1 MNSLAKEKGF
11 DVTEHELVPEHEI
24 LPEEEAEEVLEEFEI
39 ESYQL
44 PKLKEKDPVAKSIG
58 AEAGDIVKI
67 TRNSPTA
74 GKSVAYRL
82 VIG

>member
-1 MNSLAKEKGF
+1 MKSLAKEKGF
-11 DVTEHELVPEHEI
+11 DVTEHELVPKHEI
-24 LPEEEAEEVLEEFEI
+24 LSEEEAEEVLDDFDI

-44 PKLKEKDPVAKSIG
+44 PKLKEKDPVAKAIG
-58 AEAGDIVKI
+58 AEAGNVVKI